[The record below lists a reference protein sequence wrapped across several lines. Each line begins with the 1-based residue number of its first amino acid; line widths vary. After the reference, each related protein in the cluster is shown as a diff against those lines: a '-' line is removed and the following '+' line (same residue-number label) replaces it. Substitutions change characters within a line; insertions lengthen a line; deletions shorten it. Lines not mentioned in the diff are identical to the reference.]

1 MPVHC
6 SRIQG
11 CLLKMILYLVTF
23 YHTLPFFGSVS
34 VSLLNSYL
42 SSSVSF
48 NLDTIYLN
56 WNSTFPAITV
66 CEIYNAERIW
76 DLSDSHFGV
85 EHDMHVDD
93 FISEIVFYRG
103 VCSSCEDCPKLR
115 CPANFTVLVDLFRT
129 NCHQLL
135 VNCSYLN
142 ELFDCC
148 DRFLPLP
155 TEYGLCYSFNSH
167 QARKVS
173 HVQFTNNRE
182 TGPGHLNFNAA
193 ADIQLYVH
201 APIDVPYQFSEGM
214 IRETVLL
221 GHYKE
226 LILNVIEVHNDES
239 VQDLSLEQR
248 RCRYGHEHV
257 LERQGIY
264 EFYSYSGCVVE
275 CTVLLQLENC
285 NCTSHFMANPGQNS
299 LPACDY
305 RGLICLTKIRDKI
318 MTERKSC
325 ECMSSC
331 EEPEYN
337 IIYNSADEDD
347 EASDDVSKIRV
358 ALVELPTQRYVRR
371 VTKTI
376 LDFLISLG
384 GLVGLFFNTSAL
396 RIVEAIVI
404 CLRHRKTMVKWVKRI
419 LLGTAKYLQILDQSK

>member
-1 MPVHC
+1 MQFG
-6 SRIQG
+6 RFNG
-11 CLLKMILYLVTF
+11 FLLKMILYLVTF
-23 YHTLPFFGSVS
+23 YHTLPFFASVS
-34 VSLLNSYL
+34 MSLLHSYL

-76 DLSDSHFGV
+76 DLSDSNFGV
-85 EHDMHVDD
+85 EHDMHMDD

-103 VCSSCEDCPKLR
+103 VCSSCEDCSKMR
-115 CPANFTVLVDLFRT
+115 CPANFTLLVDVFRSK
-129 NCHQLL
+129 CHQLL

-148 DRFLPLP
+148 DQFLPLP

-173 HVQFTNNRE
+173 HVQFTNNRM
-182 TGPGHLNFNAA
+182 TGPGHLNFHAA
-193 ADIQLYVH
+193 ADVQLYVH

-239 VQDLSLEQR
+239 VQDLSMEQR
-248 RCRYGHEHV
+248 RCRYGNEHV
-257 LERQGIY
+257 PERQGIY

-275 CTVLLQLENC
+275 CTVHLQLENC
-285 NCTSHFMANPGQNS
+285 NCTSHFMATPGQNN
-299 LPACDY
+299 LAACDY
-305 RGLICLTKIRDKI
+305 RGLICLTRIRDKI

-404 CLRHRKTMVKWVKRI
+404 CLRYRKTMVNWVKRFI
-419 LLGTAKYLQILDQSK
+419 LGTVKYLQILDQSR

>member
-1 MPVHC
+1 MRS
-6 SRIQG
+6 SRFHGII
-11 CLLKMILYLVTF
+11 LKMILYLVTF
-23 YHTLPFFGSVS
+23 YHTLPFFANVS

-76 DLSDSHFGV
+76 DMSDSHFGV

-103 VCSSCEDCPKLR
+103 VCSSCEDCAKMR
-115 CPANFTVLVDLFRT
+115 CPSNFTHLVDVFRT
-129 NCHQLL
+129 KCHQLL
-135 VNCSYLN
+135 VNCTYLN
-142 ELFDCC
+142 KLFDCC
-148 DRFLPLP
+148 DQFLPLP
-155 TEYGLCYSFNSH
+155 TEYGLCFSFNSH

-173 HVQFTNNRE
+173 HVQFTNNRM
-182 TGPGHLNFNAA
+182 TGPGHLSFHAA

-239 VQDLSLEQR
+239 VQDLSMEHR

-257 LERQGIY
+257 PERLGIY
-264 EFYSYSGCVVE
+264 DFYSYSGCVVE
-275 CTVLLQLENC
+275 CTVLLQLDNC
-285 NCTSHFMANPGQNS
+285 NCTSHFMAIPGQNY

-305 RGLICLTKIRDKI
+305 RGLICLTRIRDKI

-347 EASDDVSKIRV
+347 EGSDEVSEIRV

-396 RIVEAIVI
+396 RMVETIVI
-404 CLRHRKTMVKWVKRI
+404 CLRYRKTIVKWVKR
-419 LLGTAKYLQILDQSK
+419 LFLGTVQYLQILDQST